1 MSYQQVLLFMADQPS
16 DPGPRPPEKPPE
28 TG

>member
-1 MSYQQVLLFMADQPS
+1 MVYPQYHFSMTDQPS

-28 TG
+28 PK